1 MKLRTKLT
9 LFLSISK
16 LTMVILIVSL
26 LPYLVNMA
34 SYRYTDYYL
43 GEQKNK
49 VLQEISKN
57 GLNYYLQGDSAYA
70 SYTMLKEEYISIV
83 PEAYGDVKDTIET
96 SRRIVGAD
104 TLDYRI
110 LVHALRDRNRNYFLE
125 IGKKT
130 ATIGEYN
137 TLLQQFTL
145 IVLIILV
152 ALSIILDLAYTQV
165 LLLPFSK
172 IVRTKLLNQK
182 FPFGKTFVPVRTST
196 SDFKILDSS
205 LISLMQKIHEAFEK
219 EREFTSNASH
229 ELMTPISILKSKVEN
244 LLMTEQISEDL
255 QEKLT
260 GLLKTIAQLKKIVQS
275 LLYISRIENDQFVK
289 GETVSIHGMFMEV
302 MQELSPRLESRSI
315 SFKITIPPRLNVKMV
330 NRDLIFQLFYNLLN
344 NAIRYNTD
352 KGSIDI
358 NGYFTDNHRYCIEIQ
373 NTGPGIKPED
383 LATIFDRFKKSGH
396 ALGEGYGLG
405 LSIVKSILSFHDFSI
420 SVHSKPGENTVFSI
434 LIPGNRIVP

>member
-16 LTMVILIVSL
+16 LTMVILIVSI
-26 LPYLVNMA
+26 LPYLVDIA
-34 SYRYTDYYL
+34 SSRYTDYYL

-83 PEAYGDVKDTIET
+83 PEAYGDVRDTIET
-96 SRRIVGAD
+96 SRRIVGTD

-110 LVHALRDRNRNYFLE
+110 LVHALRDRNRQYFLE

-137 TLLQQFTL
+137 SLLQQFTL
-145 IVLIILV
+145 IVLIVLV
-152 ALSIILDLAYTQV
+152 ALSIILDLVYTQV

-182 FPFGKTFVPVRTST
+182 FPFGKNFVPVRTST

-205 LISLMQKIHEAFEK
+205 LINLMQKIHEAFEK

-289 GETVSIHGMFMEV
+289 GETVSIHGMFTEV

-315 SFKITIPPRLNVKMV
+315 SFKINVPPQLKVKKV

-352 KGSIDI
+352 KGTIII
-358 NGYFTDNHRYCIEIQ
+358 NGFFTGNASYCIEIQ

-383 LATIFDRFKKSGH
+383 LETIFDRFKKSGH
-396 ALGEGYGLG
+396 MLGEGYGLG
-405 LSIVKSILSFHDFSI
+405 LSIVKSILSFHGFDITVS
-420 SVHSKPGENTVFSI
+420 SKPGENTVFSI
-434 LIPGNRIVP
+434 LIPADRIFS